1 LPASVF
7 VKAEEFAQI
16 LAWPQQLIELS
27 LSLAAWLRCTP
38 SGGFQPGV
46 CGSPLRKPSVLRDL
60 GLASGLHITVLE
72 VLEAVMNRTVQT
84 VSFKSAMPAL
94 ALGVVLML
102 LGPTAALAQRGG
114 GGRGGHSGGSVSGRS
129 FSGGGG
135 RSYSAPAPLG
145 RSYSGG
151 ARSYAAPYAGR
162 GYSSGRSYYGG
173 GYYGGGYHGG
183 GAYYPGRFYAGRGYY
198 YGGSF
203 WARPY
208 FGIGIGIPF
217 GWGYYSGS
225 GCGYYDGY
233 GYWQPAPCYPNLY
246 SGY

>member
-1 LPASVF
+1 
-7 VKAEEFAQI
+7 
-16 LAWPQQLIELS
+16 
-27 LSLAAWLRCTP
+27 
-38 SGGFQPGV
+38 
-46 CGSPLRKPSVLRDL
+46 
-60 GLASGLHITVLE
+60 
-72 VLEAVMNRTVQT
+72 MNRTVQT

-94 ALGVVLML
+94 ALGAVLML

-114 GGRGGHSGGSVSGRS
+114 GRSEGHSGGSFSGRS

-135 RSYSAPAPLG
+135 RQNSAPSYAG

-151 ARSYAAPYAGR
+151 GRSYAAPYAGR
-162 GYSSGRSYYGG
+162 SFSGGRSYAAPYAGRSFSGGRTYYRGG
-173 GYYGGGYHGG
+173 GS
-183 GAYYPGRFYAGRGYY
+183 YYPGRFYTGRGYY
-198 YGGSF
+198 YGGRF

-217 GWGYYSGS
+217 GWGYNSGA

-233 GYWQPAPCYPNLY
+233 GYWQPAPCYPNVY